1 MLRWAIVFALIAIV
15 ASALGFF
22 GLADTSAQ
30 IAKLFA
36 LVFLVLFIVAIVAG
50 RRVMGGPSV

>member
-15 ASALGFF
+15 ASGLGFF

-36 LVFLVLFIVAIVAG
+36 LVFVVLFIIALVAG
-50 RRVMGGPSV
+50 RRTLGGPTI

>member
-15 ASALGFF
+15 ASGLGFF

-36 LVFLVLFIVAIVAG
+36 LVFVVLFIIAIVAG
-50 RRVMGGPSV
+50 RRTLGGPTI